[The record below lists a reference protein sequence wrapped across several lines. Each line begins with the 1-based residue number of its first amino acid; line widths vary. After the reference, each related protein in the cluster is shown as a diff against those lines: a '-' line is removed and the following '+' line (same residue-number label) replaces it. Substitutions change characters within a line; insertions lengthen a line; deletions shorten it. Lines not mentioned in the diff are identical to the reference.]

1 MVTQRG
7 EATFV
12 KTRDK
17 QEEKFARFQNRN
29 EAPRRCRTQEKWVRN
44 LSSHKLTEEETDV
57 LGRGLN
63 FAPAMSKV
71 PTKDIVASVEPVLR
85 QHYDP
90 SEANVARAAIC
101 NILKKSKPPRAN
113 LTFGEKE
120 ALKSL
125 RQNEDIVIA
134 KADKGNVTVVMNKE
148 DYEKKAEEILHAAP
162 FQALESDVDTT
173 KATEQKLND
182 TLKTLLEKKAISK
195 PLYNH
200 LRVSPG
206 CSKPALFYGLPKI
219 HKENVPLRPIVSHTG
234 HALYNTAKY
243 LSRLPLQ
250 KFSWAFVFSWESH
263 EILMRKWLSHE
274 NFRNL
279 MRIFHEVFRSWEF
292 HFSHEKLFFLMRIEK
307 AHETFPRSR
316 EILYPTR
323 GVFEKS
329 SWAFSVAIL
338 SASYIFP
345 LPPFS
350 NLIQIIILCSS
361 PQASPSLFPN
371 Q

>member
-1 MVTQRG
+1 MSSRDFPFRHTSHQRSTHS
-7 EATFV
+7 EHSFWSWQTKV
-12 KTRDK
+12 S
-17 QEEKFARFQNRN
+17 
-29 EAPRRCRTQEKWVRN
+29 PP
-44 LSSHKLTEEETDV
+44 
-57 LGRGLN
+57 
-63 FAPAMSKV
+63 APAQRFSWHPFVCAVCHSK
-71 PTKDIVASVEPVLR
+71 SRVLWMEIR
-85 QHYDP
+85 R
-90 SEANVARAAIC
+90 SRMGAF
-101 NILKKSKPPRAN
+101 
-113 LTFGEKE
+113 LT
-120 ALKSL
+120 S
-125 RQNEDIVIA
+125 
-134 KADKGNVTVVMNKE
+134 
-148 DYEKKAEEILHAAP
+148 Y
-162 FQALESDVDTT
+162 
-173 KATEQKLND
+173 
-182 TLKTLLEKKAISK
+182 
-195 PLYNH
+195 
-200 LRVSPG
+200 
-206 CSKPALFYGLPKI
+206 
-219 HKENVPLRPIVSHTG
+219 
-234 HALYNTAKY
+234 
-243 LSRLPLQ
+243 PLQ

-329 SWAFSVAIL
+329 SWAFSPAIL